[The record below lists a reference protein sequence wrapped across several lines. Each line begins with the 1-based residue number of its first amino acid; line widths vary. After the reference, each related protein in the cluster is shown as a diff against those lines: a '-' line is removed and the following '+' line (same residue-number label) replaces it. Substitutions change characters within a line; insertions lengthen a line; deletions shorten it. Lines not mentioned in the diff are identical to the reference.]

1 MLGFCLPVNFASPYK
16 AASIGEFWKRWH
28 ITLTGFL
35 TKYVY
40 IPLGGNKKGKIRQ
53 YLNIFIVFLVSGLW
67 HGASFTYVLWGVM
80 HGFCMVV
87 DKIIGRIWVKI
98 PKTVGRL
105 VTFIAVALMWV
116 PFRAKNIEQT
126 CTAYRAILLGERT
139 ILDNFG
145 QYTFPSL
152 AYMIEHYVG
161 IEYEYI
167 LRAQNIITILIL
179 IALVLVV
186 FYAKNVMEICKKSN
200 KKSGMAVLC
209 GVILFIAVL
218 QFQEVGSFIYEG
230 F

>member
-98 PKTVGRL
+98 PKTVGR
-105 VTFIAVALMWV
+105 VSDIYCSCVNV
-116 PFRAKNIEQT
+116 G
-126 CTAYRAILLGERT
+126 AI
-139 ILDNFG
+139 
-145 QYTFPSL
+145 
-152 AYMIEHYVG
+152 
-161 IEYEYI
+161 
-167 LRAQNIITILIL
+167 
-179 IALVLVV
+179 
-186 FYAKNVMEICKKSN
+186 
-200 KKSGMAVLC
+200 
-209 GVILFIAVL
+209 
-218 QFQEVGSFIYEG
+218 
-230 F
+230 